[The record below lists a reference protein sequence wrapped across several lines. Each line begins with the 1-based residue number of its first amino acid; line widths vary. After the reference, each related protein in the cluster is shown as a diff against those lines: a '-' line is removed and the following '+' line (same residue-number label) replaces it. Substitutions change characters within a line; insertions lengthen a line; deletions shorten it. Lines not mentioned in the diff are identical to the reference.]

1 MSNESLYKIS
11 IAILKNLLENNLINN
26 DEYQKIEI
34 DLKNIYKISENRLAF
49 N

>member
-1 MSNESLYKIS
+1 MTNENLYKIS
-11 IAILKNLLENNLINN
+11 IAILKNLLENNLISD

-34 DLKNIYKISENRLAF
+34 DLKNIYKISKNRLVF

>member
-1 MSNESLYKIS
+1 MTNENLYKIS

-26 DEYQKIEI
+26 DEYQKIET
-34 DLKNIYKISENRLAF
+34 DLKNIYKISRNRLVF